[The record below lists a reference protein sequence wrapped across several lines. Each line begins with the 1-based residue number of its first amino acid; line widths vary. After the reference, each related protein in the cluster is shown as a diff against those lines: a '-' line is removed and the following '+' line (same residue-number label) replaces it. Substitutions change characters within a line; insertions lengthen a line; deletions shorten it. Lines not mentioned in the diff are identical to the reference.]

1 MQRCQALLDKYCS
14 LPHTQNPIP
23 QLVTMKYY
31 IVLLLAACMLATTAS
46 GCAKYGCPANT
57 EANMAKPKKKGKVQH
72 GLVPADYAK
81 KRGITGKSH
90 K

>member
-1 MQRCQALLDKYCS
+1 
-14 LPHTQNPIP
+14 
-23 QLVTMKYY
+23 MKYY

-81 KRGITGKSH
+81 NAASPANRTNKSISLMVR
-90 K
+90 